1 MVMIAWQLDL
11 QLPVR
16 SVPIPTKVVKSN
28 PTESEVYSIQ
38 HYVIKFVSDLRQVC
52 GFLRVLLFPP
62 PIKFDCHDLTE
73 LMLKVALST
82 LTFIHVKL
90 LNVICSCELKF
101 VVIFIFTINTD
112 ICKKGSS

>member
-1 MVMIAWQLDL
+1 MQ
-11 QLPVR
+11 
-16 SVPIPTKVVKSN
+16 SVPITTSIGSSN
-28 PTESEVYSIQ
+28 PDESEVYSIQ

-73 LMLKVALST
+73 LLLKVALNT

-90 LNVICSCELKF
+90 LHVICSCELKF
-101 VVIFIFTINTD
+101 AVIFIFAINTD
-112 ICKKGSS
+112 ICKKGSSCSSGICEPTPYWW